1 MITVLEAHKNMKK
14 IIMVCLCTALF
25 LGIPFMS
32 LASQPKPFLP
42 ETRTILSA
50 PNGDDD
56 GPYAGGLDD
65 PTDWI
70 YLASFVG
77 NLLIIPG
84 YILNVLTVTQEKGV
98 ISIGFVWNFLILYWA
113 VRYGAF
119 YGFFEAFDLRD
130 MDEDGK

>member
-1 MITVLEAHKNMKK
+1 MKK
-14 IIMVCLCTALF
+14 VIMVCLCTALF
-25 LGIPFMS
+25 VGTPLMS
-32 LASQPKPFLP
+32 LAVQPKSFVP
-42 ETRTILSA
+42 ETRRILTT
-50 PNGDDD
+50 PTLNGDDD

-77 NLLIIPG
+77 NLLIIPV
-84 YILNVLTVTQEKGV
+84 YILNVLTVTQEQGV

-130 MDEDGK
+130 MDEDGN

>member
-1 MITVLEAHKNMKK
+1 
-14 IIMVCLCTALF
+14 MVCLCTALF

-32 LASQPKPFLP
+32 LATQPKLFVP
-42 ETRTILSA
+42 ETQRILTTPI

-70 YLASFVG
+70 YLASFIG
-77 NLLIIPG
+77 NILIIPG
-84 YILNVLTVTQEKGV
+84 YILSLLMVTQESGI
-98 ISIGFVWNFLILYWA
+98 ISFGFIWNFLILYWG
-113 VRYGAF
+113 VRYGVF

-130 MDEDGK
+130 MDEDGN